1 MLGFGEVRP
10 ESHRYPFLASL
21 LCIPSQDAIDES
33 PTTTPPDDGAAGR
46 LREARGLAR
55 MPEDAIAA
63 RAEALASKLPPDGWR
78 VATDPESGRDYLF
91 NGTGEVRWRDE
102 AAVGPDAD
110 AAPRELLRRAL
121 DADFEQLLTE
131 ANAPFFAGFFRD
143 VSKCPAIMQE
153 GWPAVVAKFVK
164 RLPVLVERSRDVA
177 GADAR
182 AALVD
187 AVAEP
192 CFYLAANDSCHAAFD
207 ADEDPARAFARGD
220 HASELPPSYRDAL
233 DGFRRAAFDRL
244 TEALVDDRRRHAL
257 RRAFHVVPRR
267 SILTLAKVGALPSSP
282 AVCTALVK
290 LFAEKGLSGKSVL
303 QRLAAAGLGARD
315 ARTERDACL
324 AKAQPAGNCTAG
336 MGLRLELAEVG
347 DAELVVLIEELA
359 DGASTR
365 FSTLKGAARD
375 ALGRALD
382 LETYARLC
390 DRLVG
395 AYGDEAYVD
404 LVVALYP
411 ALLAPLGYALQSTTL
426 DGAKIADHL
435 FGATS
440 RVLDVF
446 EGSLPLARKL
456 RVLDDELRGALGAV
470 LGLAH
475 RASLHHAPRVRSL
488 CAWAAD
494 CAAAWRPPLAEEHE
508 PLPTYVARAADAW
521 TAARAAAGA
530 RAQNRGGPLFCAS
543 SVDVDLPLSYI
554 RRVDGP
560 EAAAQ
565 LTRIGFV
572 SVNASSGIWAAA
584 VDADATVISHC
595 RIVFGDQAAAAAVEE
610 GWLLA
615 AALPQSGFASLSGEP
630 QGRLLYRRGPREGKT
645 VTLAALRR
653 LLARGGF
660 D

>member
-21 LCIPSQDAIDES
+21 LCIPSQDAIDEAS
-33 PTTTPPDDGAAGR
+33 PTTDSPDDGAAAGR

-55 MPEDAIAA
+55 MPDDAIAA

-78 VATDPESGRDYLF
+78 VATDPETGRDYLF

-110 AAPRELLRRAL
+110 AAPRDLLRKAL
-121 DADFEQLLTE
+121 DADFGQLLTE

-143 VSKCPAIMQE
+143 VSKCPAVTRE
-153 GWPAVVAKFVK
+153 GWPDVVAKFVK
-164 RLPVLVERSRDVA
+164 KLPVLVARSRDVA

-187 AVAEP
+187 AIAEP

-207 ADEDPARAFARGD
+207 ADIDPARAFARGD

-244 TEALVDDRRRHAL
+244 TEALVDNRRRHAL

-267 SILTLAKVGALPSSP
+267 SILTLAKVGTLPSSP

-290 LFAEKGLSGKSVL
+290 LFAEKGMSGKSVL

-336 MGLRLELAEVG
+336 MGLRLELTEVG
-347 DAELVVLIEELA
+347 DAELVVLREELA

-382 LETYARLC
+382 LETYARRC

-426 DGAKIADHL
+426 DGAQVADHL

-494 CAAAWRPPLAEEHE
+494 CAVAWRPPLAEDHE
-508 PLPTYVARAADAW
+508 PLPTYAATHSSAQRAWMPSRSRMSGGQTVPRQPHSSRESGSSASTRRRVSGPRRWMRMPPSSRTAASSSAIKRPPRRLTRDGSWPRPCRRAASRRSVANPRGTCCTGGDRARARRSPW
-521 TAARAAAGA
+521 RRFGA
-530 RAQNRGGPLFCAS
+530 CSREGA
-543 SVDVDLPLSYI
+543 
-554 RRVDGP
+554 
-560 EAAAQ
+560 
-565 LTRIGFV
+565 LTEP
-572 SVNASSGIWAAA
+572 SKS
-584 VDADATVISHC
+584 ATTPHV
-595 RIVFGDQAAAAAVEE
+595 
-610 GWLLA
+610 
-615 AALPQSGFASLSGEP
+615 AALV
-630 QGRLLYRRGPREGKT
+630 R
-645 VTLAALRR
+645 
-653 LLARGGF
+653 
-660 D
+660 